1 MNSLL
6 MSVYL
11 RTLFVFF
18 CGLALVSGSFTAS
31 GQTAGI
37 SSILR
42 QANGQVQLSL
52 GGVSVTPLALQSSVD
67 LKNWSTV
74 QTFTLAGTAIVYTD
88 SQPGAAKRFYRLRDP
103 ATPVQLPD
111 LATLPNAVFP
121 APEGFDTI
129 QYAANGKL
137 GFIVWRNQDLIIRER
152 NTSGAWAE
160 QMVTSGGGMFKL
172 NALREDYKFQP
183 SAILLYDSAS
193 QAHVFKVNGTAIAH
207 FIRNGSG
214 NWVQQDNIANPL
226 ASAAL
231 TVLVG
236 AIGPNNVF
244 HFAVLSSGDSQNLT
258 YGSNRNGKW
267 SWTVIANIRQTPF
280 FYWAPPFAPRWL
292 SLAVDSKN
300 NAHLTYREGLDITK
314 DAAGHPRAYSEL
326 RYASNISG
334 QWQSTVVMKP
344 ADTSGEADNG
354 ASIAIA
360 PDGKPR
366 IVSWYDER
374 ADTGSAQWSR
384 MHFHQQD
391 ANGNWNNSVVISR
404 PDGYIAGDGEKG
416 PGFSPYLRFDSRG
429 RAHILFLDHAGEHFS
444 NIGQQEYAGN
454 LRHAWWDGA
463 QWQFETIYRQ
473 TDVLHQE
480 IMYPAFALS
489 GNEMAVTF
497 LERST
502 QWNLSAYPPLSNST
516 YRFRFFTKGI

>member
-1 MNSLL
+1 
-6 MSVYL
+6 MSVYFRRL
-11 RTLFVFF
+11 
-18 CGLALVSGSFTAS
+18 LAFSCFLAFASGAFKVS
-31 GQTAGI
+31 GQTGTI
-37 SSILR
+37 SSIVR
-42 QANGQVQLSL
+42 QANGQVRLIL
-52 GGVSVTPLALQSSVD
+52 GGVSLTPLALQSSAD
-67 LKNWSTV
+67 LKTWATL
-74 QTFTLAGTAIVYTD
+74 QTFTLAGISTVYTD
-88 SQPGAAKRFYRLRDP
+88 SQPGATKRFYRLHDP
-103 ATPVQLPD
+103 ALPVQLTD
-111 LATLPNAVFP
+111 LATLPNSAFP
-121 APEGFDTI
+121 APEGFDTV
-129 QYAANGKL
+129 QYAPNGKL

-152 NTSGAWAE
+152 NTSGTWTE
-160 QMVTSGGGMFKL
+160 QTITSGGAIFKM

-193 QAHVFKVNGTAIAH
+193 QAHIFKVNGTAIAH
-207 FIRNGSG
+207 FVRNRSG
-214 NWVQQDNIANPL
+214 NWVQQENIANPM
-226 ASAAL
+226 ASAPL

-258 YGSNRNGKW
+258 YGSNRNGQW
-267 SWTVIANIRQTPF
+267 SWTVISNIRQTEF

-292 SLAVDSKN
+292 SLAVDSKS
-300 NAHLTYREGLDITK
+300 NAHLTYRDGLDITK
-314 DAAGHPRAYSEL
+314 DSAGHPRAYSEL

-334 QWQSTVVMKP
+334 QWKSTVVMKP

-354 ASIAIA
+354 ASIAID

-366 IVSWYDER
+366 IISWYDER

-384 MHFHQQD
+384 MYFHQQD
-391 ANGNWNNSVVISR
+391 ANGNWSNSDVISR
-404 PDGYIAGDGEKG
+404 PDGYMAGDGEKG
-416 PGFSPYLRFDSRG
+416 SGFSPYLRFDSRG

-454 LRHAWWDGA
+454 LRHGWWDGA

-480 IMYPAFALS
+480 IMYPAFAMF

-497 LERST
+497 LERGT

-516 YRFRFFTKGI
+516 YRFRFFMKAI